1 MPGLKIYTSNK
12 LEILVQ
18 KLAQI
23 VKAPAC
29 GSLSSSLSQEIIIV
43 QSKAMERWLLMQIA
57 KQNGV
62 CANCRFP
69 FPNAFLDYLIKSFFA
84 DIPGTN
90 FFTPDI
96 MTLKLVKMLPEFLDR
111 TDFEGLKRYLKD
123 DKSSLK
129 LFEIS
134 EKIAD
139 LFDQYTV
146 FRPDFIF
153 SWENKKEEN
162 KINHKWQAILWQE
175 IIKDNEKYHRP
186 YLQKTLIEKL
196 NAMALDSGKLF
207 ERVSVFG
214 ISSLPHF
221 HMQLIEELANTVEI
235 NMFILN
241 PCNQYWTDILT
252 DKEAGKIKNKY
263 ATNIKEE
270 YLHIEKGNS
279 ILSSLGE
286 LGKTF
291 IEYMTSAEHILIEEF
306 EDQKCIDILSCIQS
320 DILNL
325 KERNISDNHYK
336 LKDPD
341 HSIQFHSCHSQT
353 REIEVLYDNLLSMFE
368 DYPDILPDDIL
379 VMAPD
384 IEVYT
389 PFINAVFDNRDDD
402 EPHIPFSISD
412 RAIRKEN
419 EIIDGFLSI
428 LDLGKSRFEVSHVM
442 AILEYPG
449 IKENFGLVES
459 ELETIR
465 GWLQDT
471 RIRWGIDGAHK
482 TALGLPEIFDN
493 TWKSGIKRLLLGY
506 TMCHKG
512 AQHND
517 SMYMGILPFSEI
529 EGSDANI
536 LGNFLEFLEKI
547 FDLRK
552 SLKGSQTIKKW
563 HTLLSEIIDTFFTTN
578 DEIQHGIQ
586 YIRKVL
592 GDMLNNARLSGF
604 DKELEFDI
612 IKYYLRKK
620 LENKYSVSGFKTKGI
635 TFCSM
640 LPMRSIPFT
649 VICILGMNNDAFP
662 RSSYSYSF
670 DLMASNPRPGDRSK
684 KNDDKYLF
692 LEGLISARKIF
703 YLSYVGQSI
712 QDNSLIPPSVI
723 VSELLDYIKQG
734 FGFTHDKMITS
745 HKLQAFSPDYFK
757 DASKLFSYSEDNML
771 AACSLNESRLTE
783 KDNIPFISSKLSFPS
798 DEWKI
803 VHIDSLSTFFA
814 NPAKYLLQKRLGIYF
829 EEADYALPDKEIFAL
844 TGIDN
849 YLVNQNLLSDI
860 QAGKSLDFCLS
871 AYKSKGTLPHE
882 RIGDIL
888 LNESSIDAI
897 NFIKNTEAAKEGK
910 ILSSLELDIT
920 INNFSLIGRLNNC
933 HDDGIINLRYAAM
946 KAKDIIK
953 SWIYH
958 LALCSTYYNK
968 KQLKSLLICMDKE
981 VGFKHTSNSR
991 EILEKLLN
999 LYWEGLLTPLNFFPD
1014 LSYDYVKQ
1022 VHIGNKN
1029 TKAAIKDVCN
1039 KWEGGYNR
1047 MTSNDLYYK
1056 TCFGK
1061 TDSLDIFNDSFI
1073 KISESV
1079 FIPLLEHMSEF

>member
-12 LEILVQ
+12 LEILAQ

-23 VKAPAC
+23 VRDPAC
-29 GSLSSSLSQEIIIV
+29 GSLLSTLSKEIIIV
-43 QSKAMERWLLMQIA
+43 QSKAMERWIFMQIA

-69 FPNAFLDYLIKSFFA
+69 FPNAFLDYMIKSFFT

-90 FFTPDI
+90 LFAPDI
-96 MTLKLVKMLPEFLDR
+96 MTLKLVKILPDFLDH
-111 TDFEGLKRYLKD
+111 TDFGGLKRYLKN

-134 EKIAD
+134 EKIAN

-146 FRPDFIF
+146 FRPDYIF
-153 SWENKKEEN
+153 SWENNKEDN
-162 KINHKWQAILWQE
+162 KNHHNWQAVLWKE
-175 IIKDNEKYHRP
+175 ITKGNERYHRS

-196 NAMALDSGKLF
+196 NALALDSVKLF

-241 PCNQYWTDILT
+241 PCNQYWSDILT
-252 DKEAGKIKNKY
+252 DKEAGKIKKKY
-263 ATNIKEE
+263 ATKIKEE

-291 IEYMTSAEHILIEEF
+291 FEYITLSEHILIEEF
-306 EDQKCIDILSCIQS
+306 EDHECTDMLSCIQS

-325 KERNISDNHYK
+325 KERNISDNLYK
-336 LKDPD
+336 PESPD

-353 REIEVLYDNLLSMFE
+353 REIEVLYDNLLSIFE
-368 DYPDILPDDIL
+368 DYPDILPYDIL

-384 IEVYT
+384 IEVYS
-389 PFINAVFDNRDDD
+389 PFINAVFDSRDGN
-402 EPHIPFSISD
+402 EPNIPFSISD
-412 RAIRKEN
+412 RTIRKEN

-428 LDLGKSRFEVSHVM
+428 LDLSNSRFEVSHVM
-442 AILEYPG
+442 TVLEYPG
-449 IKENFGLVES
+449 IKEKFGIVES

-465 GWLQDT
+465 SWLQDT

-482 TALGLPEIFDN
+482 TALGLPEIIDN
-493 TWKSGIKRLLLGY
+493 TWNAGIKRLLLGY

-512 AQHND
+512 AQNND

-536 LGNFLEFLEKI
+536 LGNFLEYLENI

-552 SLKGSQTIKKW
+552 SLKGSQTIEKW

-592 GDMLNNARLSGF
+592 GDMLNNARLSDF

-612 IKYYLRKK
+612 VKYYLRKK
-620 LENKYSVSGFKTKGI
+620 LENEYSVSGFITKGI

-640 LPMRSIPFT
+640 LPMRSIPFK

-670 DLMASNPRPGDRSK
+670 DLMAIEPRPGDRSK

-757 DASKLFSYSEDNML
+757 DDPKLFSYSEDSML
-771 AACSLNESRLTE
+771 AACSLNESRLE
-783 KDNIPFISSKLSFPS
+783 GKNNIPFISSKLSFPS

-803 VHIDSLSTFFA
+803 VHIDSLSSFFT
-814 NPAKYLLQKRLGIYF
+814 NPVKYLIQKRLGIYF

-844 TGIDN
+844 TGLDN
-849 YLVNQNLLSDI
+849 YMVNQNLLSDI
-860 QAGKSLDFCLS
+860 QAGKSLDYCLG
-871 AYKSKGTLPHE
+871 AYKSQGTLPHKK
-882 RIGDIL
+882 IGDIL
-888 LNESSIDAI
+888 LNESSIDAN
-897 NFIKNTEAAKEGK
+897 NFIKKIEAAKEGK
-910 ILSSLELDIT
+910 TFSSLELDIT
-920 INNFSLIGRLNNC
+920 INSFSITGRLNNC
-933 HDDGIINLRYAAM
+933 HDEGIINLRYAAM
-946 KAKDIIK
+946 KVKDIIK
-953 SWIYH
+953 SWLYH
-958 LALCSTYYNK
+958 LTFCSTYYNK
-968 KQLKSLLICMDKE
+968 KQLSSLLLCMDKE
-981 VGFKHTSNSR
+981 VGFKHVSNSR
-991 EILEKLLN
+991 EILAKLLD

-1014 LSYDYVKQ
+1014 LAYDYVKQ

-1029 TKAAIKDVCN
+1029 TNDAIKDICN
-1039 KWEGGYNR
+1039 KWEGGYKR
-1047 MTSNDLYYK
+1047 MTSDDLYYK

-1061 TDSLDIFNDSFI
+1061 TDSPDIFNDSFI

-1079 FIPLLEHMSEF
+1079 FIPLLEHLSEF